1 MLSLGVQGQ
10 GMPLL
15 FKDTA
20 MELSVKKIKIHIKK
34 IKGLLGNAQ
43 TYKSKVLSSVCVRD
57 IQLL

>member
-34 IKGLLGNAQ
+34 EKGCLA
-43 TYKSKVLSSVCVRD
+43 THRPTRAKSLVAFV
-57 IQLL
+57 